1 MLEKGYYAS
10 RLLTLFQIHLI
21 LLTLMP
27 LHWLPEYH
35 LNTYTKYPIFFL
47 LSNFFLHQLF
57 YFYLLF
63 NFLFEFSLYAS
74 AGFNTITFCYKL
86 YKEVEYNFQVTLS
99 IINTGLVILP
109 TVFFVHKKSRKTE
122 TFFVSYFA
130 NQLLAQSIVFDHVK
144 I

>member
-1 MLEKGYYAS
+1 M
-10 RLLTLFQIHLI
+10 
-21 LLTLMP
+21 
-27 LHWLPEYH
+27 
-35 LNTYTKYPIFFL
+35 
-47 LSNFFLHQLF
+47 
-57 YFYLLF
+57 LF
-63 NFLFEFSLYAS
+63 NLFIELSLYAS
-74 AGFNTITFCYKL
+74 VSFNTITFCFKI

-130 NQLLAQSIVFDHVK
+130 NQLLAQSIVFDHVN